1 MELLHSKENEQK
13 NYMSKISQLNSSI
26 YELQST
32 YDKAYADNE
41 SAKLRIQSL
50 VKENDQFKE
59 FKEKVASLQEDTNPV
74 SLDELY
80 DNLYHIVKT

>member
-1 MELLHSKENEQK
+1 MN
-13 NYMSKISQLNSSI
+13 KISQLNSSMF
-26 YELQST
+26 ELQST
-32 YDKAYADNE
+32 YDKTYADNE

-59 FKEKVASLQEDTNPV
+59 FKDKVASLQEDANPL

-80 DNLYHIVKT
+80 DNLYQVVKMQSGT

>member
-1 MELLHSKENEQK
+1 MF
-13 NYMSKISQLNSSI
+13 
-26 YELQST
+26 ELQST
-32 YDKAYADNE
+32 YDKTYADNE

-59 FKEKVASLQEDTNPV
+59 FKDKVASLQEDANPL

-80 DNLYHIVKT
+80 DNLYQVVKT